1 MKKRNTTI
9 IMVLLFF
16 IGLITLLYPEISN
29 HYNSKVQ
36 SKAIVDYETY
46 LKNNEVSYEKE
57 LKNIQKYNNKLL
69 SFTNPFIEAEDL
81 NDTYNKLLN
90 INSDGMIG
98 YITINKIKV
107 ELPIFHGTD
116 AKTLNR
122 GVGHIE
128 GSSLPIGGKST
139 HSVLSAHR
147 GLPSSTLFSDLNKL
161 EVGDTFTITVLNET
175 LTYQVDKISVVK
187 PNEISNLKIE
197 ENKDYV
203 SLVTCTPYG
212 INTHRLIVRGIRVEN
227 DELEH
232 TFITT
237 DSFKISNLIVTL
249 VVVMLV
255 VLICLV
261 YIILKPLK
269 KEIINLDVYIYPCK
283 FKKKVKI

>member
-227 DELEH
+227 NELEH

-255 VLICLV
+255 VLICLL